1 MPPINPPTSRF
12 THGIACL
19 LLALLGGCG
28 GGDGGSQ
35 QSAGDG
41 ALLAP
46 ASTALADNS
55 APAGVSFENFDVA
68 TVPTL
73 TLDQYVFSG
82 QHIYLKLSRPDGDLL
97 FLGEIDPTQPYDL
110 SVHLV
115 PGDDR
120 LRYEVFTESPLDD
133 TVFGE
138 ILL

>member
-1 MPPINPPTSRF
+1 MHPLNPLPSRF
-12 THGIACL
+12 TRGIAGL

-28 GGDGGSQ
+28 GDGGGQ

-41 ALLAP
+41 ALLEP

-55 APAGVSFENFDVA
+55 VPVGVSFENFDVA
-68 TVPTL
+68 TVPML
-73 TLDQYVFSG
+73 ALNQYVFSG
-82 QHIYLKLSRPDGDLL
+82 QHTYLKLSRPDGELL
-97 FLGEIDPTQPYDL
+97 FLGEVDPTQPYDL
-110 SVHLV
+110 SVHLA
-115 PGDDR
+115 PGDDH

>member
-1 MPPINPPTSRF
+1 MHPLNPLPSRF
-12 THGIACL
+12 TRGIAGL

-28 GGDGGSQ
+28 GGGGGQ

-41 ALLAP
+41 AFLEP

-55 APAGVSFENFDVA
+55 VPVGVSFENFDVA
-68 TVPTL
+68 TVPML
-73 TLDQYVFSG
+73 ALNQYAFSG
-82 QHIYLKLSRPDGDLL
+82 QHTYLKLSRPDGELL
-97 FLGEIDPTQPYDL
+97 FLGEVDPTQPYDL
-110 SVHLV
+110 SVHLA

>member
-1 MPPINPPTSRF
+1 MHPFNPLPSRF
-12 THGIACL
+12 TRSIACL

-28 GGDGGSQ
+28 GGGGGQ

-41 ALLAP
+41 ALLEP

-55 APAGVSFENFDVA
+55 VPVGVSFENFDVA
-68 TVPTL
+68 TVPML
-73 TLDQYVFSG
+73 ALNQYVFSG
-82 QHIYLKLSRPDGDLL
+82 QHTYLKLSRPDGELL
-97 FLGEIDPTQPYDL
+97 FLGEVDPTQPYDL
-110 SVHLV
+110 SVHLA
-115 PGDDR
+115 PGDDH